1 MRETPLTTALT
12 TLAAAPV
19 AILLAVLLAST
30 PLQAQL
36 PSSGATGQLAM
47 SARARA
53 GHRAAS
59 PAVSLPGSPPASAP
73 LLGRPSQPGNPLP
86 GITADEFELF
96 RIGLDDFVEVENAG
110 DGLGPAFNGLGC
122 SQCHSTP
129 AIGGISPVATV
140 RAGYRDP
147 EGRFFVLG
155 GGTLYQLFS
164 LPNHECQPTIPP
176 EANVIA
182 RRIPIPLFGA
192 GLVEA
197 IPDETLLALA
207 DPDDEDGDGISGRAA
222 IITDVA
228 TGQPRVGRFGWKAQ
242 HATLLTFGADAYRNE
257 MGITSD
263 LFRNEVAPGIDPE
276 TLKLCD
282 LIPDPEDSRD
292 PVTGLRGID
301 AFEAF
306 MKVLAPI
313 ERLSPGDPAFAQDA
327 VRGETIFAAVGC
339 TSCHIPILM
348 TGPDTNPVFDRRP
361 VALYS
366 DLLLHDVAT
375 GDGIPQAAALANEIR
390 TPALWGLRFRRPF
403 LHDGSAATPLEA
415 ILRHGNE
422 AQTATTNYRELPT
435 PDQDALLAF
444 LDSL

>member
-1 MRETPLTTALT
+1 MRQTPLTTALT
-12 TLAAAPV
+12 TLLAAPV
-19 AILLAVLLAST
+19 ATLLAVLLAST

-36 PSSGATGQLAM
+36 LPSSGATGQLAIP
-47 SARARA
+47 ARARA

-59 PAVSLPGSPPASAP
+59 RAVSPEGPPPASAQ

-96 RIGLDDFVEVENAG
+96 RIGLDDFTEVEDAG
-110 DGLGPAFNGLGC
+110 EGLGPAFNGLGY
-122 SQCHSTP
+122 SQCHATP
-129 AIGGISPVATV
+129 AIGGISPVAEV

-155 GGTLYQLFS
+155 GGTLFQLFS
-164 LPNHECQPTIPP
+164 LPNHECQPAIPP

-207 DPDDEDGDGISGRAA
+207 DPNDEDGDGISGRAA

-242 HATLLTFGADAYRNE
+242 QATLLAFGADAYRNE
-257 MGITSD
+257 MGITND

-292 PVTGLRGID
+292 PLTGLRGID

-306 MKVLAPI
+306 MKVFAPI
-313 ERLSPGDPAFAQDA
+313 ERGSVDQEA
-327 VRGETIFAAVGC
+327 VRGETIFAAAGY

-403 LHDGSAATPLEA
+403 LHDDSAATPLEA

-435 PDQDALLAF
+435 PDQAALLAF

>member
-1 MRETPLTTALT
+1 MVRPYS
-12 TLAAAPV
+12 
-19 AILLAVLLAST
+19 ASRVQT
-30 PLQAQL
+30 
-36 PSSGATGQLAM
+36 
-47 SARARA
+47 
-53 GHRAAS
+53 
-59 PAVSLPGSPPASAP
+59 
-73 LLGRPSQPGNPLP
+73 
-86 GITADEFELF
+86 
-96 RIGLDDFVEVENAG
+96 
-110 DGLGPAFNGLGC
+110 
-122 SQCHSTP
+122 
-129 AIGGISPVATV
+129 
-140 RAGYRDP
+140 
-147 EGRFFVLG
+147 
-155 GGTLYQLFS
+155 
-164 LPNHECQPTIPP
+164 
-176 EANVIA
+176 
-182 RRIPIPLFGA
+182 
-192 GLVEA
+192 
-197 IPDETLLALA
+197 
-207 DPDDEDGDGISGRAA
+207 
-222 IITDVA
+222 
-228 TGQPRVGRFGWKAQ
+228 QPRVGRFGWKAQ
-242 HATLLTFGADAYRNE
+242 QPTLLTFGADAYRNE

-282 LIPDPEDSRD
+282 LIPDPEDRRD
-292 PVTGLRGID
+292 PLTGLRGID

-306 MKVLAPI
+306 LKVLAPI
-313 ERLSPGDPAFAQDA
+313 ERLSPGDPTFAQDA

-444 LDSL
+444 PDSL